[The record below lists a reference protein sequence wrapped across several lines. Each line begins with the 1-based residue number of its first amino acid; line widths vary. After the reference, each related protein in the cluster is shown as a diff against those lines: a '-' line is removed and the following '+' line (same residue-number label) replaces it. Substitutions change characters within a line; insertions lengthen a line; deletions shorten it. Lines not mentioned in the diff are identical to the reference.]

1 MKHQYKVLIVD
12 TEEETLCR
20 LKGLLEQ
27 ENYAVDTAQN
37 AANALDKVKSDKY
50 HIVLIETDLPE
61 MDGIELLKAIK
72 SYDALTQVIMVARHS
87 TMEKVLSSLEFGA
100 NDYIPKP
107 FENMEFVLQV
117 IDYSVQKLE
126 RWREAIIRLVI

>member
-27 ENYAVDTAQN
+27 ENYAVETAQN